1 MAVTSALILLLQA
14 AQVPPSA
21 ESAGFGAMWV
31 DWNAL
36 GRQSSAAERAPPP
49 VQKRDRA
56 DAASLGQRVG
66 ESVALRATAG
76 KSALM
81 RAWLTE
87 SVSTSD
93 AFISAALA
101 STWSSDWMLPSNAYE

>member
-56 DAASLGQRVG
+56 DAASLGPRVG
-66 ESVALRATAG
+66 EGVASVDCPIGERTAREAG
-76 KSALM
+76 GLPLA
-81 RAWLTE
+81 RPARP
-87 SVSTSD
+87 TS
-93 AFISAALA
+93 
-101 STWSSDWMLPSNAYE
+101 PGVPP

>member
-1 MAVTSALILLLQA
+1 
-14 AQVPPSA
+14 
-21 ESAGFGAMWV
+21 MWV

-66 ESVALRATAG
+66 EVVASGDCAIGERLAREAGDIPLASAVRAHCYG
-76 KSALM
+76 VPNRRPSLPPSSARMDILLPAVD
-81 RAWLTE
+81 RH
-87 SVSTSD
+87 
-93 AFISAALA
+93 SAA
-101 STWSSDWMLPSNAYE
+101 

>member
-66 ESVALRATAG
+66 EVVASGDCAIGERLAREAGDIPLARAV
-76 KSALM
+76 
-81 RAWLTE
+81 RAHCYGVPTR
-87 SVSTSD
+87 
-93 AFISAALA
+93 
-101 STWSSDWMLPSNAYE
+101 

>member
-49 VQKRDRA
+49 VQQRDRA

-66 ESVALRATAG
+66 EVVASGDCAIGERLAREAGDLPLARDRQSVVQG
-76 KSALM
+76 K
-81 RAWLTE
+81 RV
-87 SVSTSD
+87 SVRVT
-93 AFISAALA
+93 LGGGRV
-101 STWSSDWMLPSNAYE
+101 L